1 MKLKK
6 EGIELTARESQMFGE
21 ALETV
26 KNRLEMAG
34 VDYDD
39 KLDESVRYC
48 LYGALYTGGIPGMMR
63 YALETPIKPRKAVG
77 V

>member
-1 MKLKK
+1 MKLAKD
-6 EGIELTARESQMFGE
+6 GVELTARESQMFGE

-34 VDYDD
+34 VDYND

-48 LYGALYTGGIPGMMR
+48 LYGALYTGGIPGMMQ
-63 YALETPIKPRKAVG
+63 YALETPIKAKGARV
-77 V
+77 

>member
-1 MKLKK
+1 MKLAKD
-6 EGIELTARESQMFGE
+6 GVELTARESQMFGE

-26 KNRLEMAG
+26 KSRLEMAG
-34 VDYDD
+34 VDYND

-63 YALETPIKPRKAVG
+63 YALETPIKPKGARV
-77 V
+77 

>member
-1 MKLKK
+1 MKLAKD
-6 EGIELTARESQMFGE
+6 GVELTASESQMFGE

-26 KNRLEMAG
+26 KSRLEMAG
-34 VDYDD
+34 VDYND

-63 YALETPIKPRKAVG
+63 YALETPITPKGERA
-77 V
+77 

>member
-1 MKLKK
+1 MKLAKD
-6 EGIELTARESQMFGE
+6 GVELTARESQMFGE

-34 VDYDD
+34 VDYND
-39 KLDESVRYC
+39 KIYESVRYC

-63 YALETPIKPRKAVG
+63 YASETPIKPKGARV
-77 V
+77 